1 MTTNVGNIDRMVHAV
16 FNVVSLYLAFFSGL
30 TPSTP
35 FASLGGWR

>member
-1 MTTNVGNIDRMVHAV
+1 MTTNVGNIDRMMHAV

-35 FASLGGWR
+35 CASLGGWR